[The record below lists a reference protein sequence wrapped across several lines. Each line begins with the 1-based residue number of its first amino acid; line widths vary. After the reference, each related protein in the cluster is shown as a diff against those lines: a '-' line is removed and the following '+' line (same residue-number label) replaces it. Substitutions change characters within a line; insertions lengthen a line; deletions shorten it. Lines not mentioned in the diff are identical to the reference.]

1 MNKVVL
7 VGAGGKMGCRIT
19 DNLKDS
25 DYDMAYLEV
34 SPEGI
39 KKLKEKGITVSNPD
53 DVIPEADYI
62 ILGVPDVVI
71 KKVAAEVV
79 AKAKPDARILTLDPA
94 APHAGHLPEGS
105 DVAYFVTHPC
115 HPSIFN
121 WEPDEKNHRDYF
133 GGYTAKQAIVC
144 ALLQGNDADYDACEK
159 LATQMYAPV
168 FRSHKITVEQMAL
181 LEPALAET
189 MAATLLATLR
199 EGMDEVVSQGVPLD
213 AARDFILGHM
223 NIELAVLFNEIPGV
237 FSDACNKAIARAK
250 PLIFQDNWRDI
261 FKPEDIKV
269 QIKDITT

>member
-1 MNKVVL
+1 MQKVVL

-25 DYDMAYLEV
+25 EHVMSYLEV

-39 KKLKEKGITVSNPD
+39 AKLKEKGISVSEPD
-53 DVIPEADYI
+53 NVLPDADAVILA
-62 ILGVPDVVI
+62 VPDVVI
-71 KKVAAEVV
+71 KKVAADLVPR
-79 AKAKPDARILTLDPA
+79 ARSGARILTLDPA
-94 APHAGHLPEGS
+94 APHAGHLPERQ

-121 WEPDEKNHRDYF
+121 WEADEKDHRDYF
-133 GGYTAKQAIVC
+133 GGYTAKQSIVC
-144 ALLQGNDADYDACEK
+144 ALMQGNDADYTACEN
-159 LATQMYAPV
+159 LARQMYAPV
-168 FRSHKITVEQMAL
+168 RRAHCITVQQMAL

-189 MAATLLATLR
+189 MAATLFSVLR
-199 EGMDEVVSQGVPLD
+199 EGMDKVVELGVPRE

-250 PLIFQDNWRDI
+250 PIIFRDNWSDI
-261 FKPEDIKV
+261 FKPDDV
-269 QIKDITT
+269 QQQIRDITT